1 MEGRLRIAL
10 HNLLSIR
17 FDARAHEQP
26 FATGNLFRMHLL
38 EEAHKLARMHKH
50 HPLSLDEICTAAG
63 MKRRTVQKYFNEIY
77 GMGPTKYFRVRRLNG
92 ARADLLNG
100 ATSISKV
107 ALRWEFTHLG
117 RFAGSY
123 KTLFGESPKTTRER
137 VRL

>member
-1 MEGRLRIAL
+1 MR
-10 HNLLSIR
+10 
-17 FDARAHEQP
+17 
-26 FATGNLFRMHLL
+26 LL
-38 EEAHKLARMHKH
+38 EEAHRLERMHKH
-50 HPLSLDEICTAAG
+50 HPLSLTEICKAAG

-77 GMGPTKYFRVRRLNG
+77 GMGPTEYFRARRLNG

-100 ATSISKV
+100 AASISKV